1 MNRFVVCLTLLTL
14 TTAAVHAQTPQARE
28 VRTVPVASGVYMLM
42 GNGGNIG
49 LSIGPDATFIV
60 DDQYAPM
67 VPNIIAAI
75 QKLTDKP
82 VRFVVNT
89 HWHGDHM
96 GGNEAFGKAG
106 SLIVAHDNV
115 RRRLTSEQVIEFF
128 NAKVPPSPKDA
139 LPVVTFSDTVTFHI
153 NNDEL
158 VASHVAAAHTDG
170 DVIVYWKRAN
180 VIHMGDTFFASG
192 YPFIDLG
199 TGGTINGIIAAA
211 DQALAIANDNTKIIP
226 GHGELATTAQLRE
239 YRQALTTIRDRIR
252 TQIAANKTLPEVI
265 GAKPTADF
273 DEKYGKSFIK
283 PEQFVEFVYKSL
295 HSATGHR
302 H

>member
-1 MNRFVVCLTLLTL
+1 MSRFVVCLTLLTL
-14 TTAAVHAQTPQARE
+14 TTAAAHAQTPQARE
-28 VRTVPVASGVYMLM
+28 VRTVPVVSGVYMLM

-67 VPNIIAAI
+67 VPNIIAAV

-128 NAKVPPSPKDA
+128 NTKVPPSPKDA

-158 VASHVAAAHTDG
+158 VAFHVAAAHTDG

-211 DQALAIANDNTKIIP
+211 DHAMAIANDNTKIIP

-239 YRQALTTIRDRIR
+239 YRHAMSTIRDRIR
-252 TQIAANKTLPEVI
+252 TQIAANKTLPQVI
-265 GAKPTADF
+265 AAKPTADF
-273 DEKYGKSFIK
+273 DEKYGKSYIK
-283 PEQFVEFVYKSL
+283 PEQFVEFVYRSL

>member
-1 MNRFVVCLTLLTL
+1 MSRFVVCLTLLTL
-14 TTAAVHAQTPQARE
+14 TTAAAHAQTPQARE
-28 VRTVPVASGVYMLM
+28 VRTVPVVSGVYMLM

-67 VPNIIAAI
+67 VPNIIAAV

-106 SLIVAHDNV
+106 SLVVAHDNV
-115 RRRLTSEQVIEFF
+115 RRRLTSEQVVEFF
-128 NAKVPPSPKDA
+128 NTKVPPSPKDA

-158 VASHVAAAHTDG
+158 VAFHVAAAHTDG

-211 DQALAIANDNTKIIP
+211 DHAMAIANDNTKIIP

-239 YRQALTTIRDRIR
+239 YRHAMSTIRDRIR
-252 TQIAANKTLPEVI
+252 TQIAANKTLPQVI
-265 GAKPTADF
+265 AAKPTADF
-273 DEKYGKSFIK
+273 DEKYGKSYIK
-283 PEQFVEFVYKSL
+283 PEQFVEFVYRSL

>member
-1 MNRFVVCLTLLTL
+1 MSRFVVCLTLLTL
-14 TTAAVHAQTPQARE
+14 TTAAAHAQTPQARE
-28 VRTVPVASGVYMLM
+28 VRTVAVASGVYMLM

-67 VPNIIAAI
+67 VPNIVAAI

-115 RRRLTSEQVIEFF
+115 RRRLTSEQLIEFF
-128 NAKVPPSPKDA
+128 NTKVPPSPKDA

-158 VASHVAAAHTDG
+158 VAFHVAAAHTDG

-211 DQALAIANDNTKIIP
+211 DHALAIANDNTKIIP

-239 YRQALTTIRDRIR
+239 YRHAMTTIRDRIR
-252 TQIAANKTLPEVI
+252 TQIAANKTLPQVI
-265 GAKPTADF
+265 AAKPTADF
-273 DEKYGKSFIK
+273 DEKYGKSYIK
-283 PEQFVEFVYKSL
+283 PEQFVEFVYRSL
-295 HSATGHR
+295 HSPTGHR

>member
-1 MNRFVVCLTLLTL
+1 MSRFVVCLTLLTL
-14 TTAAVHAQTPQARE
+14 TTAAAHAQTPQARE
-28 VRTVPVASGVYMLM
+28 VRTVAVASGVYMLM

-67 VPNIIAAI
+67 VPNIVAAI

-115 RRRLTSEQVIEFF
+115 RRRLTSEQLIEFF
-128 NAKVPPSPKDA
+128 NTKVPPSPKDA

-158 VASHVAAAHTDG
+158 VAFHVAAAHTDG

-211 DQALAIANDNTKIIP
+211 DHALAIANDNTKIIP

-239 YRQALTTIRDRIR
+239 YRQAMSTIRDRIR
-252 TQIAANKTLPEVI
+252 TQIAANKTLPQVI
-265 GAKPTADF
+265 AAKPTADF
-273 DEKYGKSFIK
+273 DEKYGKSYIK
-283 PEQFVEFVYKSL
+283 PEQFVEFVYRSL